1 MSERGPRRRW
11 SNLRSE
17 VSRIDDFV
25 RCLVRAP
32 YAKPCRDAQHRY
44 RPALWRAGG
53 SDHKAAAYLH
63 FDDVDITIKVV
74 APPRAGAA
82 VLETVWDVTA
92 RESGPGLGTWW
103 GSWRRFLPA
112 GQGQPERRVA
122 EEIRDAVD
130 RIRQMLDA
138 HAQRVSHRGGGRA

>member
-1 MSERGPRRRW
+1 MTSCDVW
-11 SNLRSE
+11 SVHRMQSHAEMPSIDTAQLCGVRE
-17 VSRIDDFV
+17 VRIT
-25 RCLVRAP
+25 
-32 YAKPCRDAQHRY
+32 
-44 RPALWRAGG
+44 
-53 SDHKAAAYLH
+53 KAAAYLH